1 MNTYTRRRFLAN
13 VSASA
18 ATAGLVSLA
27 QTTPLFLTQSAAA
40 GAEQKGETILV
51 VVQLSGGNDGLN
63 TVIPYKHELYRKARP
78 SLVQNEAS
86 VIKLKDDL
94 GLHTALKGFGKLWEA
109 GQLAIVQGVG
119 YPNPNRSHFESMD
132 IWHTANLKLG
142 DRTSGWLGRTFD
154 QLKSQRPE
162 QQSSPALHLGGEEQ
176 PLALAARDVPTP
188 SITSLEQF
196 KLDTGKIESRRQA
209 IESAAAAARPA
220 ENDLLKFVSTRST
233 AALKLSHHLEQSA
246 KDYSTSVK
254 YPETQLAGKLKQ
266 VAQLID
272 AGLGNR
278 VYYVT
283 LDGFDTHS
291 DQAAAHQ
298 GLLQQL
304 GDALAAFTED
314 LQVHGHQD
322 RVTSLVFSEFGR
334 RVQENSSR
342 GTDHGAAAPA
352 FVIGSKVKAGLIGKH
367 PKLDDLD
374 DGDLKFH
381 TDFRAVY
388 SSLLTNWLKWLVQ
401 PGIVDKVG
409 SVELFKA

>member
-1 MNTYTRRRFLAN
+1 MHNYTRRRFLAD

-18 ATAGLVSLA
+18 ATAGMISLA
-27 QTTPLFLTQSAAA
+27 GSTPLFLTESAAA
-40 GAEQKGETILV
+40 AADQKGDNILV
-51 VVQLSGGNDGLN
+51 VVQLSGGNDGIN
-63 TVIPYKHELYRKARP
+63 TVIPYKHELYKKARP
-78 SLVQNEAS
+78 SLGQDAAT

-154 QLKSQRPE
+154 RLKLDRPE
-162 QQSSPALHLGGEEQ
+162 QTSPALHLGGEEQ

-188 SITSLEQF
+188 SITSLDQF
-196 KLDTGKIESRRQA
+196 KLDTGNNEPRRQA
-209 IESAAAAARPA
+209 IETAAAAARPA
-220 ENDLLKFVSTRST
+220 ENKLLKFVATRST
-233 AALKLSHHLEQSA
+233 AALKLSHHLEQAA
-246 KDYSTSVK
+246 KEYATTVK

-291 DQAAAHQ
+291 DQAVAHQ

-304 GDALAAFTED
+304 GDALFAFTED
-314 LQVHGHQD
+314 LKAHGHAD
-322 RVTSLVFSEFGR
+322 RVASLVFSEFGR

-352 FVIGSKVKAGLIGKH
+352 FVIGSKVKAGLIGVH
-367 PKLDDLD
+367 PRLDDLD

-381 TDFRAVY
+381 TDFRKVY
-388 SSLLTNWLKWLVQ
+388 SSLLTNWLKWPTQ
-401 PGIVDKVG
+401 PGIVDAVG
-409 SVELFKA
+409 SVELFKE

>member
-1 MNTYTRRRFLAN
+1 MNHYTRRRFLAD

-27 QTTPLFLTQSAAA
+27 SGTPLFLAQSAAA

-63 TVIPYKHELYRKARP
+63 TVIPYKDDRYKKARP
-78 SLVQNEAS
+78 SLAQDVS
-86 VIKLKDDL
+86 TIIKLKDDV
-94 GLHTALKGFGKLWEA
+94 GLPASLRGFSKLWEA
-109 GQLAIVQGVG
+109 NQLAIVQGVG

-154 QLKSQRPE
+154 KLKLERPE
-162 QQSSPALHLGGEEQ
+162 QASPALHLGGEEP
-176 PLALAARDVPTP
+176 PLARAARDVPTP
-188 SITSLEQF
+188 SSTSLDQF
-196 KLDTGKIESRRQA
+196 QLDTNKSESRRRT
-209 IESAAAAARPA
+209 IESAVAAPRPA
-220 ENDLLKFVSTRST
+220 ENDLLKFVATRST
-233 AALKLSHHLEQSA
+233 AALQLSHHLQQSA
-246 KDYSTSVK
+246 KDYATSVK
-254 YPETQLAGKLKQ
+254 YPASSLAGKLKQ

-291 DQAAAHQ
+291 DQAAAHS

-304 GDALAAFTED
+304 GDALEAFAED
-314 LQVHGHQD
+314 LKVHGHQD
-322 RVTSLVFSEFGR
+322 RVASLVFSEFGR
-334 RVQENSSR
+334 RVQEKSRR
-342 GTDHGAAAPA
+342 GTDHGAAAPL
-352 FVIGSKVKAGLIGKH
+352 FVVGSKVKAGLIGRH
-367 PKLDDLD
+367 PRLDDLD

-388 SSLLTNWLKWLVQ
+388 ASLLTNWLKWPAQ
-401 PGIVDKVG
+401 PGL
-409 SVELFKA
+409 VETKTPVAMFT

>member
-1 MNTYTRRRFLAN
+1 MNNYTRRRFLAD

-18 ATAGLVSLA
+18 ATAGLISLA
-27 QTTPLFLTQSAAA
+27 SNTPLFLAESAAA
-40 GAEQKGETILV
+40 GAEQKGDTILV

-63 TVIPYKHELYRKARP
+63 TVIPYKDDLYRKGRP
-78 SLVQNEAS
+78 SLVQDAS
-86 VIKLKDDL
+86 TVIKLKDDL
-94 GLHTALKGFGKLWEA
+94 GLHSSLAGFGQLWEA
-109 GQLAIVQGVG
+109 NRLAIVQGVG

-142 DRTSGWLGRTFD
+142 DRTNGWLGRTFD
-154 QLKSQRPE
+154 QLKLETPN
-162 QQSSPALHLGGEEQ
+162 QQASPALHLGGEEQ

-188 SITSLEQF
+188 SITSLDQF
-196 KLDTGKIESRRQA
+196 KLDTGKSEARRQT
-209 IESAAAAARPA
+209 IENAVAAARAPD
-220 ENDLLKFVSTRST
+220 NDLLKFVATRST

-246 KDYSTSVK
+246 KSYATSVK
-254 YPETQLAGKLKQ
+254 YPTTQLAGKLKQ

-291 DQAAAHQ
+291 DQAAAHS

-304 GDALAAFTED
+304 GDALAAFAED
-314 LQVHGHQD
+314 LQLHGHLD
-322 RVTSLVFSEFGR
+322 RVASLVFSEFGR

-342 GTDHGAAAPA
+342 GTDHGAAAPL
-352 FVIGSKVKAGLIGKH
+352 FVMGTKVKAGLIGKH
-367 PKLDDLD
+367 PNLADLD

-388 SSLLTNWLKWLVQ
+388 ASLLTNWLQWPVAPAIANRIAGL
-401 PGIVDKVG
+401 
-409 SVELFKA
+409 ELFKS

>member
-1 MNTYTRRRFLAN
+1 MNTTRRRFLAD

-18 ATAGLVSLA
+18 ATAGLISLA
-27 QTTPLFLTQSAAA
+27 QATPLFLTQSAAA
-40 GAEQKGETILV
+40 GAEQKGESILV

-78 SLVQNEAS
+78 SLVQDAAT

-154 QLKSQRPE
+154 QLKLAQPE
-162 QQSSPALHLGGEEQ
+162 QLSSPALHLGGEEQ

-196 KLDTGKIESRRQA
+196 KLDTGKSESRRQA
-209 IESAAAAARPA
+209 IESAAAVRSAD
-220 ENDLLKFVSTRST
+220 NDLLKFVSTRST

-246 KDYSTSVK
+246 QDYSTSVK

-304 GDALAAFTED
+304 GDALAAFRED

-322 RVTSLVFSEFGR
+322 RVASLIFSEFGR

-388 SSLLTNWLKWLVQ
+388 SSLLTNWLKWPVQ
-401 PGIVDKVG
+401 PGIAEKVG
-409 SVELFKA
+409 SVDLFQA

>member
-1 MNTYTRRRFLAN
+1 MHTYTRRRFLAD

-27 QTTPLFLTQSAAA
+27 GSTPLFLTQSAAA

-63 TVIPYKHELYRKARP
+63 TVIPYKDDRYKKARP
-78 SLVQNEAS
+78 SLAQDVATI
-86 VIKLKDDL
+86 IKLQDDV
-94 GLHTALKGFGKLWEA
+94 GLHASLRGFSKLWEA
-109 GQLAIVQGVG
+109 SQLVIVQGVG

-132 IWHTANLKLG
+132 IWHTANLKQG

-154 QLKSQRPE
+154 KLKLDRPE
-162 QQSSPALHLGGEEQ
+162 QASPALHLGGEEQ

-188 SITSLEQF
+188 SITSLDQF
-196 KLDTGKIESRRQA
+196 QLDTNKSESRRQT
-209 IESAAAAARPA
+209 IESAVAAARPE
-220 ENDLLKFVSTRST
+220 ENDLLKFVATRST
-233 AALKLSHHLEQSA
+233 AALQLSHHLQQSA
-246 KDYSTSVK
+246 KDYATSVK
-254 YPETQLAGKLKQ
+254 YPASPLAGKLKQ

-291 DQAAAHQ
+291 DQAAAHS

-304 GDALAAFTED
+304 GDALEAFAED
-314 LQVHGHQD
+314 LKVHGHQD
-322 RVTSLVFSEFGR
+322 RVASLVFSEFGR

-342 GTDHGAAAPA
+342 GTDHGAAAPL
-352 FVIGSKVKAGLIGKH
+352 FVVGSKVKAGLTGQH
-367 PKLDDLD
+367 PRLDDLD

-388 SSLLTNWLKWLVQ
+388 ASLLTNWLKWPVQ
-401 PGIVDKVG
+401 PGLVEAKAPL
-409 SVELFKA
+409 ELFRA

>member
-1 MNTYTRRRFLAN
+1 MNTYTRRRFLAD

-27 QTTPLFLTQSAAA
+27 ANTPLFLAESAAA

-63 TVIPYKHELYRKARP
+63 TVIPYQDDRYKKARP
-78 SLVQNEAS
+78 SLVQGAAT

-94 GLHTALKGFGKLWEA
+94 ALHTSLKGFGKLWEA
-109 GQLAIVQGVG
+109 NQLAIVQGVG

-132 IWHTANLKLG
+132 IWHTANLKQG

-154 QLKSQRPE
+154 KLKNDRPE
-162 QQSSPALHLGGEEQ
+162 QSSPGLHLGGEDQ

-188 SITSLEQF
+188 SSTSLHQF
-196 KLDTGKIESRRQA
+196 KRDTNKRESRRQT
-209 IESAAAAARPA
+209 IESAVSAARPA
-220 ENDLLKFVSTRST
+220 ENDLLKFVATRST
-233 AALKLSHHLEQSA
+233 AALKLSHHLEQAA
-246 KDYSTSVK
+246 KDYATSVK
-254 YPETQLAGKLKQ
+254 YPASPLAGKLKQ

-291 DQAAAHQ
+291 DQAGAHS

-304 GDALAAFTED
+304 GDALAAFAED
-314 LQVHGHQD
+314 LQVHGHLD
-322 RVTSLVFSEFGR
+322 RVASLVFSEFGR

-342 GTDHGAAAPA
+342 GTDHGAAAPL
-352 FVIGSKVKAGLIGKH
+352 FVIGSQVKAGLIGKH

-388 SSLLTNWLKWLVQ
+388 ASLLTNWLNWPAQ
-401 PGIVDKVG
+401 PGL
-409 SVELFKA
+409 VEAKTPMDLFRV

>member
-1 MNTYTRRRFLAN
+1 MNSYTRRRFLAD

-18 ATAGLVSLA
+18 ATAGMISLA
-27 QTTPLFLTQSAAA
+27 GATPLFLTETAAA
-40 GAEQKGETILV
+40 AADQKGDSILV

-63 TVIPYKHELYRKARP
+63 TVIPYKHDLYRKARP
-78 SLVQNEAS
+78 SLVQDAAS

-94 GLHTALKGFGKLWEA
+94 GLHRALQGFGKLWEA
-109 GQLAIVQGVG
+109 GQLAVVQGVG

-154 QLKSQRPE
+154 QLKLQRPE
-162 QQSSPALHLGGEEQ
+162 QASPALHLGGEEQ
-176 PLALAARDVPTP
+176 PLALSARDVPTP
-188 SITSLEQF
+188 SITSLDQF
-196 KLDTGKIESRRQA
+196 KLDTGKSEARRQA
-209 IESAAAAARPA
+209 IESAVAATRPGD
-220 ENDLLKFVSTRST
+220 NDLLKFVATRST
-233 AALKLSHHLEQSA
+233 AALRLSHHLEQSA
-246 KDYSTSVK
+246 KNYATSVK

-291 DQAAAHQ
+291 DQAEAHR

-314 LQVHGHQD
+314 LQVHGHLD
-322 RVTSLVFSEFGR
+322 RVASLVFSEFGR
-334 RVQENSSR
+334 RVKENSSR

-352 FVIGSKVKAGLIGKH
+352 FVIGSKVQAGLIGKH

-381 TDFRAVY
+381 TDFRAIY
-388 SSLLTNWLKWLVQ
+388 AGLLTNWLYWPAQ
-401 PGIVDKVG
+401 PGIVDPAG
-409 SVELFKA
+409 SVELFRA

>member
-1 MNTYTRRRFLAN
+1 MNTYTRRRFLAD

-27 QTTPLFLTQSAAA
+27 STTPLFLTQSAAA

-78 SLVQNEAS
+78 SLVQDAAT

-94 GLHTALKGFGKLWEA
+94 GLHASLKGFSKLWEA

-154 QLKSQRPE
+154 QLKLQRPE

-196 KLDTGKIESRRQA
+196 KLDTGKNEARRQS
-209 IESAAAAARPA
+209 IESAVAAARTVD
-220 ENDLLKFVSTRST
+220 NNLLKFVSTRST

-246 KDYSTSVK
+246 RNYATSVK

-291 DQAAAHQ
+291 DQAPAHT

-314 LQVHGHQD
+314 LQVHGHLD
-322 RVTSLVFSEFGR
+322 RVASLVFSEFGR

-342 GTDHGAAAPA
+342 GTDHGAAAPS
-352 FVIGSKVKAGLIGKH
+352 FIIGNKVKAGLIGKH

-381 TDFRAVY
+381 TDFRALY
-388 SSLLTNWLKWLVQ
+388 SSLLTNWLKWPVQ
-401 PGIVDKVG
+401 PGIVDKAG
-409 SVELFKA
+409 SVELFNS

>member
-1 MNTYTRRRFLAN
+1 MQD
-13 VSASA
+13 A
-18 ATAGLVSLA
+18 AT
-27 QTTPLFLTQSAAA
+27 
-40 GAEQKGETILV
+40 
-51 VVQLSGGNDGLN
+51 
-63 TVIPYKHELYRKARP
+63 
-78 SLVQNEAS
+78 

-94 GLHTALKGFGKLWEA
+94 GLHRALQGFGKLWEA
-109 GQLAIVQGVG
+109 GQLAVVQGVG

-154 QLKSQRPE
+154 QLKLQRPE
-162 QQSSPALHLGGEEQ
+162 QSSPALHLGGEEQ
-176 PLALAARDVPTP
+176 PLALSARDVPTP
-188 SITSLEQF
+188 SITSLDQF
-196 KLDTGKIESRRQA
+196 KLDTGKSEARRQA
-209 IESAAAAARPA
+209 IESAVAATRPGD
-220 ENDLLKFVSTRST
+220 NDLLKFVATRST
-233 AALKLSHHLEQSA
+233 AALRLSHHLEQSA
-246 KDYSTSVK
+246 KNYATSVK

-291 DQAAAHQ
+291 DQAEAHR

-314 LQVHGHQD
+314 LQVHGHLD
-322 RVTSLVFSEFGR
+322 RVASLVFSEFGR
-334 RVQENSSR
+334 RVKENSSR

-352 FVIGSKVKAGLIGKH
+352 FVIGSKVQAGLIGKH

-388 SSLLTNWLKWLVQ
+388 AGLLADWLRWPAQ
-401 PGIVDKVG
+401 PGIVDPAG
-409 SVELFKA
+409 SIELFNA

>member
-1 MNTYTRRRFLAN
+1 MNTYTRRRFLAD

-27 QTTPLFLTQSAAA
+27 GSAPLFLMQSAAA
-40 GAEQKGETILV
+40 GAEQMGESILV

-63 TVIPYKHELYRKARP
+63 TVIPYKDERYKKARP
-78 SLVQNEAS
+78 SLAQDVS
-86 VIKLKDDL
+86 TIIKLKDDL
-94 GLHTALKGFGKLWEA
+94 GLHASLRGFGKLWEA
-109 GQLAIVQGVG
+109 NQLAIVQGVG

-132 IWHTANLKLG
+132 IWHTANLKQG

-154 QLKSQRPE
+154 KLKVDRPE
-162 QQSSPALHLGGEEQ
+162 QSSPALHLGGEEQ

-188 SITSLEQF
+188 SITSLDQF
-196 KLDTGKIESRRQA
+196 KLDTNKSESRRQS
-209 IESAAAAARPA
+209 IESAVAANRPA
-220 ENDLLKFVSTRST
+220 ENDLLKFVATRST

-246 KDYSTSVK
+246 KDYATSVK
-254 YPETQLAGKLKQ
+254 YPASPLGGKLKQ

-283 LDGFDTHS
+283 QDGFDTHS
-291 DQAAAHQ
+291 DQAAAHS

-304 GDALAAFTED
+304 GDALEAFSED
-314 LQVHGHQD
+314 LKVHGHHD
-322 RVTSLVFSEFGR
+322 RVASLVFSEFGR

-342 GTDHGAAAPA
+342 GTDHGAAAPL
-352 FVIGSKVKAGLIGKH
+352 FVVGSKVKAGLIGAH
-367 PKLDDLD
+367 PRLDDLD

-388 SSLLTNWLKWLVQ
+388 ASLLTNWLKWPAQ
-401 PGIVDKVG
+401 PGLFEAKLPL
-409 SVELFKA
+409 ELFRA

>member
-1 MNTYTRRRFLAN
+1 MNSYTRRRFLAD

-18 ATAGLVSLA
+18 ATAGLISLA
-27 QTTPLFLTQSAAA
+27 GSTPLFLTQSAAA
-40 GAEQKGETILV
+40 GAKQKGDSILV

-63 TVIPYKHELYRKARP
+63 TVIPYKDDRYKKARP
-78 SLVQNEAS
+78 SLAQDTS
-86 VIKLKDDL
+86 TLIKLKDDL
-94 GLHTALKGFGKLWEA
+94 GLHSSLKGFGTLWEA
-109 GQLAIVQGVG
+109 NRLAIVQGVG

-154 QLKSQRPE
+154 AIKPE
-162 QQSSPALHLGGEEQ
+162 RAEQSSPALHLGGEEQ

-188 SITSLEQF
+188 SITSLDQF
-196 KLDTGKIESRRQA
+196 KLDTNKSESRRQT
-209 IESAAAAARPA
+209 IESAVAAARPA
-220 ENDLLKFVSTRST
+220 ENDLLKFVATRST
-233 AALKLSHHLEQSA
+233 AALQLSHHLEQSA

-254 YPETQLAGKLKQ
+254 YPATPLAGKLKQ

-283 LDGFDTHS
+283 IDGFDTHS
-291 DQAAAHQ
+291 DQAAAHS
-298 GLLQQL
+298 GLLQQV
-304 GDALAAFTED
+304 GDALAAFTDD
-314 LQVHGHQD
+314 LQVHGHLD
-322 RVTSLVFSEFGR
+322 RVASLVFSEFGR

-342 GTDHGAAAPA
+342 GTDHGAAAPL
-352 FVIGSKVKAGLIGKH
+352 FVVGSKVRAGLIGKH
-367 PKLDDLD
+367 PRLDDLD

-388 SSLLTNWLKWLVQ
+388 ASLLTNWLQWPVQ
-401 PGIVDKVG
+401 PGLVEAK
-409 SVELFKA
+409 SPLELFRA

>member
-1 MNTYTRRRFLAN
+1 MNTYTRRRFLAD

-27 QTTPLFLTQSAAA
+27 STTPLFLTQSAAA
-40 GAEQKGETILV
+40 GAEQKGDSILV

-63 TVIPYKHELYRKARP
+63 TVIPYKHDLYRRARP
-78 SLVQNEAS
+78 SLVQDAAT

-94 GLHTALKGFGKLWEA
+94 GMHSALKGFGKLWEA

-154 QLKSQRPE
+154 QLKLAQPE

-176 PLALAARDVPTP
+176 PLALTARDVPTP

-196 KLDTGKIESRRQA
+196 KLDTGKNESRRQA

-220 ENDLLKFVSTRST
+220 ENELLKFVSTRST

-304 GDALAAFTED
+304 GDALAAFKED

-322 RVTSLVFSEFGR
+322 RVASLVFSEFGR

-352 FVIGSKVKAGLIGKH
+352 FVIGNKLNAGLIGKH

-388 SSLLTNWLKWLVQ
+388 SSLLTSWLKWPVQ

-409 SVELFKA
+409 SVDLFKA